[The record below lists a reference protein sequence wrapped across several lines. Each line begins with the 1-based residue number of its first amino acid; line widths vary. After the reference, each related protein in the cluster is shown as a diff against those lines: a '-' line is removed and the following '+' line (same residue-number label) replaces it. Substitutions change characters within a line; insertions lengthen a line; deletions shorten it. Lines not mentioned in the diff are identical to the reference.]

1 MGGTAF
7 LTSIRKREKLM
18 YKYIIKR
25 ILTLIPIIIVVSFLV
40 FFLMSLTGDAA
51 YSIAGENMTKEEV
64 AALREKMG
72 LNDNI
77 FVRYARYMNNLLHG
91 DLGTGI
97 YGKNVWEEF
106 KTRFPNTL
114 VLALAAMIVTVVVAI
129 PLGIVAALKQN
140 TWLDAG
146 LSTVAVAGISV
157 PSFWLGLMMIILFS
171 VKLGWLPTSGND
183 QGIKSIIMPAI
194 AAGIS
199 NASLVM
205 RMTRSAML
213 DNLRADFLRTARAK
227 GVDERKVVLKHAM
240 KNALIPIITII
251 GSQFSILIGGTVVVE
266 QVFSWPGVGNLI
278 IQGVRGNDYI
288 MVTGCVVMVTV
299 FVALVLL
306 AVDIL
311 YAYVDPR
318 IKARYSGK

>member
-1 MGGTAF
+1 MH
-7 LTSIRKREKLM
+7 
-18 YKYIIKR
+18 KYIIKR
-25 ILTLIPIIIVVSFLV
+25 VLALIPIFIAVSFLV
-40 FFLMSLTGDAA
+40 FFLMSFTGDAA
-51 YSIAGENMTKEEV
+51 YSIAGENMTADEV
-64 AALREKMG
+64 DALREKMG

-77 FVRYARYMNNLLHG
+77 FVRYGRYMNNLLHG

-97 YGKNVWEEF
+97 YGKDVWEEF
-106 KTRFPNTL
+106 SFRLPYTL
-114 VLALAAMIVTVVVAI
+114 QLACAAMVVTVVIAI
-129 PLGIVAALKQN
+129 PLGIIAALKQN
-140 TWLDAG
+140 TWLDTT
-146 LSTVAVAGISV
+146 LSTIAVAGISV
-157 PSFWLGLMMIILFS
+157 PNFWLGLMMIILFS
-171 VKLGWLPTSGND
+171 VKLGWLPTSGAD
-183 QGIKSIIMPAI
+183 EGFKSIIMPAI
-194 AAGIS
+194 AAGIG

-227 GVDERKVVLKHAM
+227 GVEERRVVLRHAM
-240 KNALIPIITII
+240 GNALIPIITIV

-288 MVTGCVVMVTV
+288 MVTGCVVMITV
-299 FVALVLL
+299 FIAAVLL